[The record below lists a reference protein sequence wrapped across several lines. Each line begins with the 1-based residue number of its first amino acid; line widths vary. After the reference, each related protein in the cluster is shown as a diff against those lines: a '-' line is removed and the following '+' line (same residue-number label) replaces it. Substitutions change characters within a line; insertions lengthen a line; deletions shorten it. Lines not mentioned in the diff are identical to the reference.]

1 MVSDNVKKKMPLSP
15 ENYREGVS
23 PSLKKGSWFDSHYY
37 IRFKAIFQ
45 LFGFSRT
52 YIGLKCIL
60 LIPGDRLRRF
70 ARHVLKRR
78 KCRKEKKGKS

>member
-37 IRFKAIFQ
+37 IRFKTIFQ

-60 LIPGDRLRRF
+60 PYPGRQIAPF
-70 ARHVLKRR
+70 CPACLKEA
-78 KCRKEKKGKS
+78 KMQEGKER